1 MPSNKQVL
9 YRIQREIDRAGLP
22 LRQIGEIILGSKKSS
37 RQNATIAAN
46 NFLAGKERS
55 FNLERVMR
63 LSKFFDVDF
72 MTDADAVLV
81 AAAPSANYGV
91 TATIE
96 KAAPEKVE
104 KMFEKL
110 AEQDPELVKGVPL
123 DTLSTSAKRM
133 VLLAYHR
140 KK

>member
-1 MPSNKQVL
+1 MPSNRQVL

-22 LRQIGEIILGSKKSS
+22 LRRVGEIILGSSESS
-37 RQNATIAAN
+37 RQNATTAAK

-63 LSKFFDVDF
+63 LAKFFDVDF
-72 MTDADAVLV
+72 MADEDAVLV
-81 AAAPSANYGV
+81 AAAPSADYGV

-96 KAAPEKVE
+96 KATPEKVE
-104 KMFEKL
+104 KLFTKL
-110 AEQDPELVKGVPL
+110 AKQDPELVKDVPL

-140 KK
+140 KR